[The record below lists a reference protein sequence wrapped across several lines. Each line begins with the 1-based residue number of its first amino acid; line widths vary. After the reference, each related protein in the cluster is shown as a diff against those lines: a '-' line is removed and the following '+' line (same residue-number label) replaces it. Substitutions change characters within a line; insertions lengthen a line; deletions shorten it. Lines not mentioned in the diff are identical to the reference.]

1 MSAEA
6 ENVTLVARFRAKNGQ
21 HSRVSKLI
29 RTYGE
34 AVREE
39 AGNIFFDIYT
49 DREDSLAFV
58 IIERYRDEAAF
69 QAHLDGEKGKVFN
82 QELGPLVEGSGS
94 TLQFL
99 RIVS

>member
-21 HSRVSKLI
+21 DLTVSRLI
-29 RTYGE
+29 TKYGE
-34 AVREE
+34 AVRAE

-82 QELGPLVEGSGS
+82 QDLGPLVEGTGS
-94 TLQFL
+94 ELQFL

>member
-21 HSRVSKLI
+21 DLTVSRLI
-29 RTYGE
+29 TKYGE